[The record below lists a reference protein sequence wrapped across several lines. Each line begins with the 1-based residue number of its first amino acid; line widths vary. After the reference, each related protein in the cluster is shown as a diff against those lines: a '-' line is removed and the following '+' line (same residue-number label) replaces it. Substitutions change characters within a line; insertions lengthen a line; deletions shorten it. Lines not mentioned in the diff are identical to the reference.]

1 MNQNPEQ
8 SARDNIDNQLL
19 ACGWI
24 IQDKKQV
31 NLSAGPGV
39 AIREYQ
45 TETGPADYI
54 LFIDKTEETISTSL

>member
-1 MNQNPEQ
+1 MKQNPEQ
-8 SARDNIDNQLL
+8 LARDNIDNQLL
-19 ACGWI
+19 ACGWL

-39 AIREYQ
+39 AITKYQ

-54 LFIDKTEETISTSL
+54 LFAIKWKKP